1 MVKKE
6 LEMKVLTKRILL
18 KTPNV
23 LVFQWYTKECS
34 DSSLESK
41 QCKKIIVET
50 RNKYIILVEFWI
62 NVTLLITLTKFHKKK
77 PFR

>member
-23 LVFQWYTKECS
+23 LVFQWYTKDCS

-41 QCKKIIVET
+41 QCKKNCC
-50 RNKYIILVEFWI
+50 RNEK
-62 NVTLLITLTKFHKKK
+62 
-77 PFR
+77 